1 MKTRL
6 KQSEIDQAVKTVV
19 KSEVFKGM
27 RKYIIFV
34 IIVFP
39 VILLLLSSQVTSK
52 LLPGLAADRE
62 ADNQSLLITYLPV
75 ILVVLFILI
84 GLMYDLLLVKNNRK
98 KFYINSRMRRDL
110 SYVFTREGLECI
122 TDRQVTRVPWERMH
136 KITETEEAV
145 MIFSSESIFWLIPKR
160 FFEGNDF
167 ERFVYMVYPMFLNK
181 KIEKLIKKSAS
192 RIPKDKKG

>member
-98 KFYINSRMRRDL
+98 NSISTAECEGICPMFYK
-110 SYVFTREGLECI
+110 EGLECI